1 MVADEELKRIYNT
14 FTDCWRFYKK
24 YVEVKEVT
32 NEYWQN
38 MINESEQIAKKYNDS
53 KFVVD
58 LLVVTCDE
66 LQRVYMEEKRKEN
79 DGNS

>member
-1 MVADEELKRIYNT
+1 MAADEELKRIYNT
-14 FTDCWRFYKK
+14 FTDCWRLYKK
-24 YVEVKEVT
+24 YAETKVT

-38 MINESEQIAKKYNDS
+38 MISESEQIAKKYNDS

-66 LQRVYMEEKRKEN
+66 LQRVYMDMKKKEA
-79 DGNS
+79 S

>member
-1 MVADEELKRIYNT
+1 MVADEELKCVYNV

-24 YVEVKEVT
+24 YVKTKVT

-38 MINESEQIAKKYNDS
+38 MISESEQIAKKYNGS
-53 KFVVD
+53 KFAVD

-66 LQRVYMEEKRKEN
+66 LQRVMKGKR
-79 DGNS
+79 

>member
-1 MVADEELKRIYNT
+1 MAADEELKRIYNT

-24 YVEVKEVT
+24 YAETKVT

-38 MINESEQIAKKYNDS
+38 MIDESEQIVKKYNDS

-58 LLVVTCDE
+58 LLTITCDE
-66 LQRVYMEEKRKEN
+66 LQRVYLDAKKKEV
-79 DGNS
+79 S